1 MICFIDF
8 ETTGIDV
15 FKDRPIEIGA
25 ILINEDLEITN
36 TFHSLINPNFKRK
49 FKASAKKIHGIENFN
64 YLNREPL
71 EDEVLNLFF
80 NKMGT
85 NYSFCSWNISFD
97 VTFFRRM
104 CHRNRRM
111 RDFNKINYRHLDLQS
126 IMKYFNDINNVVIE
140 ENSLD
145 NNLNILNLKRPSIHS
160 ALEDAEFLLEIYK
173 FIYKRCY

>member
-25 ILINEDLEITN
+25 ILIDENLEITKS
-36 TFHSLINPNFKRK
+36 FHSFINPNFKRP
-49 FKASAKKIHGIENFN
+49 FKASAKKTHGIKDFT
-64 YLNREPL
+64 YLSNEPL
-71 EDEVLNLFF
+71 EDEVLDLFF

-104 CHRNRRM
+104 CHRNNRM

-126 IMKYFNDINNVVIE
+126 IMKYYNDINNVITKK
-140 ENSLD
+140 NSLD
-145 NNLNILNLKRPSIHS
+145 NNLNLLNIKRPNIHS
-160 ALEDAEFLLEIYK
+160 ALEDAKLIFDLYRY
-173 FIYKRCY
+173 IYKR